1 MAAGEHAL
9 GSPAAIHQSTH
20 QSITRAMDTSA
31 RHPAGGAPAGEPP
44 HGWPDHADD
53 DVVGWRVAPG
63 LTDLGAAHGS
73 GLQATSYLVRRKDGQ
88 VIQLSE
94 LLHLVL
100 RHLDPA
106 WTTAEIADA
115 ISLDFGR
122 RLTPD
127 GLRHL
132 VHSRLIPLGLAT
144 GHDVDPRLAPRANP
158 LLSLTFRGTLIPE
171 GAVGPLARGLAWSFL
186 PPLVVAVSAALV
198 AVDVALFRRADL
210 LAAVEQVVTR
220 PVLFLVILLVLSV
233 AAVVHELGHAAA
245 CAYGGASPGRIGVGV
260 YLVYPAYFTEVTDAY
275 RLGRAGRLR
284 TDLGGLYFNAATVVL
299 LGAGYLGTGS
309 GVLLLAAVLLQVQM
323 VQQLIPAVRFDGY
336 YVLADLAGVPDL
348 FTRVGPVL
356 RSLIP
361 GRPMDPR
368 VAELRPYARRT
379 VVAWVLLVVPLLLL
393 CFGWLVWTLPFF
405 VHQLGTGLRLQW
417 IAATDAWS
425 ADELA
430 LVAIALISM
439 VLLVLPAIGLIV
451 LLWRLV
457 TLLVPL
463 LLPLMAR
470 LTRRPITEEE
480 APMAIHPAVTTD
492 STPDYARPH
501 VTWDPDEPRLTASE
515 FTDAIM
521 LPPPKV
527 VPDSGWRRA
536 VHTSTRGRVNPGP
549 GVAQLRRQE
558 TEERLRAPIDGS
570 RHVVVMSRK
579 GGVGKTTMTLA
590 LGSTFASLR
599 GDRVIA
605 VDANPDAGN
614 LAHRVAP
621 SNGRTIT
628 DVLADLDSI
637 TSYAQLRGYS
647 TQAPQSR
654 LEVLASDDDPSIGMA
669 LHRDDY
675 HRLIGLLDRFYN
687 LLLLD
692 TGTGILDS
700 ANQGLI
706 SEADQLV
713 LVLRAGLDG
722 GRAAAL
728 TLDWLDQH
736 DHEDLVS
743 RAVVVINGVREGT
756 GAPLE
761 RMQSHFERRCQ
772 HVLCVPWDRAL
783 ETGAQTEIDS
793 LQRPTRD
800 SLVAVAAAVA
810 DNFREGPRR

>member
-1 MAAGEHAL
+1 
-9 GSPAAIHQSTH
+9 
-20 QSITRAMDTSA
+20 MDTD
-31 RHPAGGAPAGEPP
+31 PAGGARVGAPPCERPEQTTEVAG
-44 HGWPDHADD
+44 WT
-53 DVVGWRVAPG
+53 VAEG
-63 LTDLGAAHGS
+63 LRDLGAAHGS
-73 GLQATSYLVRRKDGQ
+73 GLQRTSYLVRRDDGQ

-94 LLHLVL
+94 LLYLVL
-100 RHLDPA
+100 CHLGPGR
-106 WTTAEIADA
+106 TTADVADA
-115 ISLDFGR
+115 VSLDFGR
-122 RLTPD
+122 RLTVE

-132 VHSRLIPLGLAT
+132 VQSRLLPLGLVSGPDLAAE
-144 GHDVDPRLAPRANP
+144 PAPRANP
-158 LLSLTFRGTLIPE
+158 VLSLTFRATLIPQ
-171 GAVGPLARGLAWSFL
+171 AVVAPLARGLAWSFL
-186 PPLVVAVSAALV
+186 PPVALAALAGFV
-198 AVDVALFRRADL
+198 AMDVALVREADL
-210 LAAVEQVVTR
+210 RGAVVQLVTR
-220 PVLFLVILLVLSV
+220 PVLLLVVLMV
-233 AAVVHELGHAAA
+233 LAGAAVVHELGHAAA
-245 CAYGGASPGRIGVGV
+245 CRYGGAAPGRIGVGV
-260 YLVYPAYFTEVTDAY
+260 YLVYPAYFTEVTDVY

-284 TDLGGLYFNAATVVL
+284 TDLGGLYFNAWTVLV
-299 LGAGYLGTGS
+299 LGAGYLATDTA
-309 GVLLLAAVLLQVQM
+309 VLLLALVMLQVQM

-348 FTRVGPVL
+348 FARVGPVL
-356 RSLIP
+356 RSMVP
-361 GRPMDPR
+361 GRPVDPR
-368 VAELRPYARRT
+368 VAELRPSARRA
-379 VVAWVLLVVPLLLL
+379 VVAWVVLVVPLLVC
-393 CFGWLVWTLPFF
+393 CFGWLLWTLPFF
-405 VHQLGTGLRLQW
+405 VEQIARGLRQQR
-417 IAATDAWS
+417 AAALEAWS
-425 ADELA
+425 AGDLGLVVLA
-430 LVAIALISM
+430 LVSV
-439 VLLVLPAIGLIV
+439 VLLVLPAAGLMV
-451 LLWRLV
+451 LLWRLGAS
-457 TLLVPL
+457 LVPL
-463 LLPLMAR
+463 IMRR
-470 LTRRPITEEE
+470 LRRLFPPQE
-480 APMAIHPAVTTD
+480 APMAIHPALPHE
-492 STPDYARPH
+492 STQDFLPPHITAQPDGP
-501 VTWDPDEPRLTASE
+501 PLTASE

-536 VHTSTRGRVNPGP
+536 VHAGTGGRINPGP
-549 GVAQLRRQE
+549 GSAQVRRQE
-558 TEERLRAPIDGS
+558 IEDRLRAPIDGS

-637 TSYAQLRGYS
+637 SSYAQLRGYS
-647 TQAPQSR
+647 TQAPHSR

-675 HRLIGLLDRFYN
+675 HRLIGLLDRYYN

-743 RAVVVINGVREGT
+743 RAVVVINGVRPGT

-761 RMQSHFERRCQ
+761 PMQAHFERRCQ
-772 HVLCVPWDRAL
+772 HVLCVPWDSAL

-793 LQRPTRD
+793 LQRATRD

-810 DNFREGPRR
+810 DNFREGPRP